1 MADRFDTHGDFSWC
15 ELLSRDIE
23 ASRTFYKKLLGW
35 SMDDVPAGGG
45 SYTILRAGGRAV
57 GGMMAMPPQVPAEA
71 PTHWGLYVTVDDV
84 DATARKA
91 QELGARI
98 LVPPTDTPDSRFCVF
113 EDPQGAVL
121 SVIHYSEKP
130 R

>member
-1 MADRFDTHGDFSWC
+1 
-15 ELLSRDIE
+15 
-23 ASRTFYKKLLGW
+23 
-35 SMDDVPAGGG
+35 
-45 SYTILRAGGRAV
+45 
-57 GGMMAMPPQVPAEA
+57 MMAMPPQVPAEA